1 MPILAFGLPIIDI
14 ITAISRRLWHRKPL
28 FSADREHIHHK
39 LLDAGFTVRQ
49 AALILYGVCVLLG
62 ITALVTTMVRS
73 SIAVGIVIGV
83 ALAAS
88 VGVIMLGRKVRP
100 DKS

>member
-1 MPILAFGLPIIDI
+1 MVHE
-14 ITAISRRLWHRKPL
+14 S
-28 FSADREHIHHK
+28 
-39 LLDAGFTVRQ
+39 
-49 AALILYGVCVLLG
+49 LLG